1 MFGEFKK
8 FVVRGNVLDL
18 AVAVMIGA
26 AFGNIV
32 KSLVDDVLMPPIGL
46 LTGNV
51 DFSNLFVS
59 LNGTRYPT
67 LAAAEAAGA
76 PLIRYGLFLNN
87 VVGFV
92 ILAFVIFLLVRGAS
106 RIAESLKKKA
116 DEPAA
121 ASPEPSREEQL
132 LAEIRDLLKAK
143 P

>member
-8 FVVRGNVLDL
+8 FVLRGNVLDL

-26 AFGNIV
+26 AFGSIV

-46 LTGNV
+46 LIGNV

-59 LNGTRYPT
+59 LNGTHYPD

-76 PLIRYGLFLNN
+76 PLIRYGLFLNS
-87 VVGFV
+87 VVSFV

-106 RIAESLKKKA
+106 RIAESLTKKE
-116 DEPAA
+116 EPAA
-121 ASPEPSREEQL
+121 APPEPSREEQL
-132 LAEIRDLLKAK
+132 LTEIRDLLKAR

>member
-8 FVVRGNVLDL
+8 FVLRGNVLDL
-18 AVAVMIGA
+18 AVAVMIGT

-121 ASPEPSREEQL
+121 APPEASREEQL